1 MGEARYKVMKIL
13 IATDGSKYG
22 TAALEQGCLIAEH
35 MPMSEIMLVTAYEL
49 PGPIAAEP
57 YISAPIYTQEIVE
70 NLSTAAESV
79 LASARRTVIRN
90 CPAVPVNVLE
100 VRGSA
105 GAAIVDAAIE
115 WGADLI
121 VVGSH
126 GHGFWGRTLLG
137 SVSDEV
143 VHHAPCSVMVVRSP
157 H

>member
-1 MGEARYKVMKIL
+1 MKIL

-22 TAALEQGCLIAEH
+22 TAALEQGCELAAN

-57 YISAPIYTQEIVE
+57 YVSAPIYTQEIVE

-79 LASARRTVIRN
+79 LASARRTVART
-90 CPAVPVNVLE
+90 CPAVPVNVRE

-105 GAAIVDAAIE
+105 ASAIVDEAAD

-137 SVSDEV
+137 SASDEV
-143 VHHAPCSVMVVRSP
+143 VHHAPCSVMVVRCP
-157 H
+157 HR